1 MDSYNTLLV
10 EDRGAVRVITLNQPQ
25 LFNPL
30 DFDSGPELAAALE
43 AAGRSETVRALVLTG
58 AGKAFS
64 AGGNVRRMKQM
75 LDQGADPAE
84 FFQELVYVLNRTII
98 ALRRLPQPVVAA
110 VNGVAAGGG
119 LGWSLGCDL
128 LVAAQSARFDP
139 AYVRIAV
146 SPDGGSTALIP
157 RLIGHKRAS
166 AFFMLGRPI
175 DAETA
180 LAWGMVNEV
189 VEDGKALERALEI
202 ADELAAGP
210 PQALASTKALI
221 NQALF
226 GDLETILQNER
237 MEIVRLSTK
246 PDFREG
252 IKAFFEK
259 RRPEFG
265 R

>member
-1 MDSYNTLLV
+1 MDSYQTLLV
-10 EDRGAVRVITLNQPQ
+10 EDRGGVRVITLNQPQ

-30 DFDSGPELAAALE
+30 DFNSGPELAKALE
-43 AAGRSETVRALVLTG
+43 ATGRDAGVRAVVLTG
-58 AGKAFS
+58 AGKAYA
-64 AGGNVRRMKQM
+64 AGGNVRLMKQM
-75 LDQGADPAE
+75 LDEGADPPE
-84 FFQELVYVLNRTII
+84 FFQELAFVLNRTII
-98 ALRRLPQPVVAA
+98 AIRRLPQPVVAA

-128 LVAAQSARFDP
+128 VVAAQCARFDP

-146 SPDGGSTALIP
+146 NPDGGSTALIP

-175 DAETA
+175 DAKTA
-180 LAWGMVNEV
+180 LDWGMVNEV
-189 VEDGKALERALEI
+189 VDDGQALPRALQI
-202 ADELAAGP
+202 AAELAAGP
-210 PQALASTKALI
+210 AQALASTKALI

-237 MEIVRLSTK
+237 MEIVRLSAG

-252 IKAFFEK
+252 INAFFEK

-265 R
+265 G